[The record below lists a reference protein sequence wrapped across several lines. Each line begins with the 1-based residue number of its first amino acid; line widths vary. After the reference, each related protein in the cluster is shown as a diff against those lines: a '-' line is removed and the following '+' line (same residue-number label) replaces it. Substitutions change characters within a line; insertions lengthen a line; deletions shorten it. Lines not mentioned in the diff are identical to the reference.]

1 MPDLNKMPVPKY
13 SADQPYHWE
22 YDNLPLQAL
31 EDRDVAINNAVD
43 QQTQILVDAAGT
55 QGNIANR
62 LDQSIDD
69 DGNLKSL
76 AIDDAMHNIA
86 KHSDGT
92 TTVDS
97 EDLDFYIT
105 TLGYSAMVNPVS
117 FVRMLEAERGKLA
130 LIAEEAT
137 NLKIQVCTEN
147 QGLDSTCTAEN
158 SVNLFDD
165 GTLKLRP
172 SDSIH
177 WEFESPNIIRPVLS
191 ASLEF
196 AHRHYYDITPI
207 SLTDFFEGDIAILY
221 KSFSVTSTN
230 TAYTPGS
237 LRVYLNGVR
246 LSSDLEVYYP
256 PAGDQST
263 LNFSKNPE
271 IYPSSVDTVPSQP
284 LNLSGSPA
292 NGSVVLSWSAPASN
306 GGSSITNYV
315 YQYSINNGL
324 SWSIAASTNSTSTTY
339 TVGGLTNGKG
349 YVFRIA
355 AVNIVGRGPYTTPTS
370 GVWSA
375 GKWLTN
381 RYTEDPTGGTFTL
394 LNAIT
399 ESDVIKIDFDICVS
413 NLPCQADQLGT
424 LSVE

>member
-69 DGNLKSL
+69 DGNLKSS
-76 AIDDAMHNIA
+76 AIEEAMHNVA

-92 TTVDS
+92 TNVDS
-97 EDLDFYIT
+97 EELDFYIT
-105 TLGYSAMVNPVS
+105 TLGYSTMVNPVP

-130 LIAEEAT
+130 LVAEEAT

-147 QGLDSTCTAEN
+147 QGLESTCTAEN
-158 SVNLFDD
+158 NVNLFDD

-207 SLTDFFEGDIAILY
+207 SQSDEPTETELY
-221 KSFSVTSTN
+221 YKVFDVTSTN
-230 TAYTPGS
+230 TAYTLGS

-246 LSSDLEVYYP
+246 LSSELEVYYP
-256 PAGDQST
+256 SATDQST
-263 LNFSKNPE
+263 LNFSKNPV
-271 IYPSSVDTVPSQP
+271 IYPASADTVPSQP

-292 NGSVVLSWSAPASN
+292 NGSVVLSWDAPASD
-306 GGSSITNYV
+306 GGSSIINYV
-315 YQYSINNGL
+315 YQYSTNNGA
-324 SWSIAASTNSTSTTY
+324 SWSIAASTASTATTY
-339 TVGGLTNGKG
+339 TVGSLTNGTG

-355 AVNIVGRGPYTTPTS
+355 AVNAEGRGPYTTPTS

-375 GKWLTN
+375 GMWLTN
-381 RYTEDPTGGTFTL
+381 KYTEDPTGGTFTL

-413 NLPCQADQLGT
+413 NLPCQADQMGG

>member
-31 EDRDVAINNAVD
+31 EDRDIAINNAVD

-62 LDQSIDD
+62 LDQSIND
-69 DGNLKSL
+69 DGNLKSS
-76 AIDDAMHNIA
+76 AVDETIHNVA

-92 TTVDS
+92 ITVDT
-97 EDLDFYIT
+97 EELNFYVD
-105 TLGYSAMVNPVS
+105 TLGYSTVVNPVP
-117 FVRMLEAERGKLA
+117 FVRMLEAERNKLA

-137 NLKIQVCTEN
+137 NLKVEICTEDR
-147 QGLDSTCTAEN
+147 GLESACTSEN
-158 SVNLFDD
+158 KVNLFDD

-207 SLTDFFEGDIAILY
+207 SQSEEPTETELY
-221 KSFSVTSTN
+221 YKVFDVTSTN

-246 LSSDLEVYYP
+246 LSGESEVYYP
-256 PAGDQST
+256 PATDQSN

-292 NGSVVLSWSAPASN
+292 NGSIVLSWNAPASN

-315 YQYSINNGL
+315 YQYSTNNGV
-324 SWSIAASTNSTSTTY
+324 SWSIAASTSSTSTTY

-381 RYTEDPTGGTFTL
+381 KYTEDPRGGTFTL
-394 LNAIT
+394 LHAIT
-399 ESDVIKIDFDICVS
+399 ESDVIKIDFDVCVS
-413 NLPCQADQLGT
+413 SLPCQADHMGS